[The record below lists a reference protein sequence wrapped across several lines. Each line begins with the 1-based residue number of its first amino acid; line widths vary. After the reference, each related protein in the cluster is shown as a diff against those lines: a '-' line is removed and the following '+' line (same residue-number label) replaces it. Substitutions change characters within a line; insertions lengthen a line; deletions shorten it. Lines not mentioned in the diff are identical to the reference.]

1 VVNTNFI
8 DKENQM
14 KRHLFAGLL
23 ILLFIGCSTMKP
35 TSETASQPSGGRT
48 ITAWLIGDSTM
59 ADYRKHPR
67 YGEVDNPIT
76 GWGQVF
82 QPFMSGEYLDA
93 IQDFIHADKVVVDD
107 RAVGGRTTRS
117 FFEEGKWRDVYNSIK
132 PGDLV
137 FIQFGHNDAGIKIPE
152 KYANLGY
159 PEFVHLGYKEYL
171 RFYVSETRE
180 KGGIP
185 ILLTPVA
192 RNYPWK
198 DGVLTNV
205 HGDFPKSV
213 KEVAE
218 ETNALMIDL
227 NQLSMDFFTSKGQ
240 EFVTENYFMNLPP
253 GKFKA
258 YPDGLKDKTHF
269 QPEGAKEVARL
280 VYEGLK
286 ALSEQKKQ
294 CTICKNTSKSML

>member
-1 VVNTNFI
+1 
-8 DKENQM
+8 M
-14 KRHLFAGLL
+14 KKHLLAGMFF
-23 ILLFIGCSTMKP
+23 LLFIGISTMDP
-35 TSETASQPSGGRT
+35 TSQATSQHSDDHT

-59 ADYRKHPR
+59 ADYTKHPR
-67 YGEVDNPIT
+67 YGESDNPIT

-82 QPFMSGEYLDA
+82 QPFMSGDYLDA
-93 IQDFIHADKVVVDD
+93 IKDFIHADKVVVDD

-117 FFEEGKWRDVYNSIK
+117 FFEEGKWRDVYNSIQ

-137 FIQFGHNDAGIKIPE
+137 FIQFGHNDAGIRIPE
-152 KYANLGY
+152 KYANRGY

-205 HGDFPKSV
+205 HGDFPKGV

-218 ETNALMIDL
+218 ELNAFMIEL
-227 NQLSMDFFTSKGQ
+227 NRLSMDFFTTKGK
-240 EFVTENYFMNLPP
+240 EYVTEHYFMNLPP
-253 GKFKA
+253 GKYKSV
-258 YPDGLKDKTHF
+258 PDGLKDNTHF
-269 QPEGAKEVARL
+269 QPEGAKEVAGL

-286 ALSEQKKQ
+286 EIAQ
-294 CTICKNTSKSML
+294 NR

>member
-1 VVNTNFI
+1 
-8 DKENQM
+8 M
-14 KRHLFAGLL
+14 KRYLLTGML
-23 ILLFIGCSTMKP
+23 ILLFTGCSTVDQKSEP
-35 TSETASQPSGGRT
+35 TPQPSKDRT

-59 ADYRKHPR
+59 ADYRKYPR
-67 YGEVDNPIT
+67 YGESDNPIT

-82 QPFMSGEYLDA
+82 QPFMRGDRLDA
-93 IQDFIHADKVVVDD
+93 IKNFIHADKVVVDD

-117 FFEEGKWRDVYNSIK
+117 FFEEGKWRDVYNSIQ

-137 FIQFGHNDAGIKIPE
+137 FIQFGHNDAGIRIPE
-152 KYANLGY
+152 KYANRGY

-205 HGDFPKSV
+205 HGDFPKGV

-218 ETNALMIDL
+218 ELNVFMIDL
-227 NQLSMDFFTSKGQ
+227 NQLSMDFFTSKGK
-240 EFVTENYFMNLPP
+240 EYVTTHYFMNLPP
-253 GKFKA
+253 GKFKSV
-258 YPDGLKDKTHF
+258 PDGLEDNTHF

-280 VYEGLK
+280 VYEALK
-286 ALSEQKKQ
+286 KIAEQEK
-294 CTICKNTSKSML
+294 